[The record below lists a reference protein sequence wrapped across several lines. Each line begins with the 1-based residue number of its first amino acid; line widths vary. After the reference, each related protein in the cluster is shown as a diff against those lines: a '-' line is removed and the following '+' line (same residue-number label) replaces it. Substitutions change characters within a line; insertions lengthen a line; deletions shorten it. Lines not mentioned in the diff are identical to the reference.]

1 MPGVTFLYY
10 GNEIGMRQMPESWPQ
25 VEGAYRPRNGARTP
39 MQWTKGK
46 NLGFSTAS
54 AEKLYLPVDPAEDAP
69 TVEANENNSGSL
81 LHRTRKL
88 IQLKHTEPALA
99 AYAEFVPLYAKKNTY
114 PFIYARAK
122 DKDAVIVILNPSG
135 KESSAEFSLNIP
147 FSKLTLLAGK
157 EVKVTKDVTKISVI
171 VPKQTYAIYKLSR

>member
-1 MPGVTFLYY
+1 
-10 GNEIGMRQMPESWPQ
+10 
-25 VEGAYRPRNGARTP
+25 

-54 AEKLYLPVDPAEDAP
+54 PEKLYLPIDPTDDAP
-69 TVEANENNSGSL
+69 TVEANEKDSGSL
-81 LHRTRKL
+81 LNRTRRL

-99 AYAEFVPLYAKKNTY
+99 AYAEFIPLYAKKNAY
-114 PFIYARAK
+114 PFIFARAK

-147 FSKLTLLAGK
+147 FSKLILIAGK
-157 EVKVTKDVTKISVI
+157 EIKVTKDNTKISVI
-171 VPKQTYAIYKLSR
+171 VPKQTYAIYKLIQ